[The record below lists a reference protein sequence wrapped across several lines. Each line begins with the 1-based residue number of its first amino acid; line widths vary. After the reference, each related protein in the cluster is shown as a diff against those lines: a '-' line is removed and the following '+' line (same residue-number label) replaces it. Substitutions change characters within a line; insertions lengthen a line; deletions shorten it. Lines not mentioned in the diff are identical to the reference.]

1 MSIFKIAMTLHM
13 NNKHTEQIDLLNF
26 DREKIWHPYTSMSS
40 PLPSYLVASAQGVTI
55 TLATGEKIID
65 GMSSWWAVIHGYN
78 HPLLNKA
85 LIEQS
90 NDFSHVMFGGLTHKP
105 AINLSKKLIEMTPHT
120 LERVFIS
127 DSGSVAVEVAIK
139 MAFQYWASKGQ
150 KAKHKLLTVRN
161 GYHGDTFAAMSVCDP
176 INGMHQIF
184 EDVLFKNY
192 FAPAPQVQF
201 NQDWC
206 ADDQGEKEIALLETL
221 FVDHHHELAAFIIEP
236 IVQGAG
242 GIRIYHPE
250 YLKACHRLCKKYD
263 VLFIADEIATGFGRT
278 GKMFACQWADIS
290 PDIMCVGKALTGG
303 YLSLAATLCTS
314 DIANIISEGEAG
326 CFMHGPTFM
335 GNALACAVANASL
348 DLLATNEWQKN
359 VSNIEQYLKE
369 NLIPL
374 SKNERVQ
381 DVRVLGAIGAV
392 ETKQAV
398 NMEKIQQRFVELGV
412 WIRPFGKIIYIMPPF
427 ITTNEQLKLLILA
440 IKTVLDEDECFTL

>member
-1 MSIFKIAMTLHM
+1 MTLHM

-192 FAPAPQVQF
+192 FAPAPQAQF

-348 DLLATNEWQKN
+348 ELLATNEWQKN

-374 SKNERVQ
+374 SKNKRVQ